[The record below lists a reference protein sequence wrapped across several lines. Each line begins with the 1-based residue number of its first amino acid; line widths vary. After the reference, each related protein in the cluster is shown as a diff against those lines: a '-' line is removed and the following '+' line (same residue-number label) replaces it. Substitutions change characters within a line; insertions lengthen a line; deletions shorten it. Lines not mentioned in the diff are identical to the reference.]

1 MFAFGEPFL
10 CFLFNFWFRS
20 SDRNFVFKSYNSDST
35 FRRSDRISGPVI
47 DDSTNPSDDWLES
60 LDIRF
65 KYLIQRPSFLLK
77 QMNWIRGV
85 SSEYVMC
92 ENVLFFRDWSPKLHL
107 AIIVFMEWRDN
118 NIPRYH
124 CLDSCLLQV
133 SMRLECRFCLIC
145 VRWYVFNEVV
155 CCFSSVNWPIF
166 QKLDSELVC
175 KIVHEELFCKIVH
188 EIEKKSWTLDFPF
201 WLWGGGF
208 L

>member
-1 MFAFGEPFL
+1 MFAFGKPFL

-175 KIVHEELFCKIVH
+175 KIVHEELVCKIVH